1 MSDTGD
7 RKQSSGLINYLD
19 SLERLMKPR
28 VMYCACGHSIA
39 AHGAGPC
46 SDCPCSEF
54 SDEMK
59 GSTIPSGAGSDAGPR
74 T

>member
-1 MSDTGD
+1 MSNAGD
-7 RKQSSGLINYLD
+7 RKVKSTLINYLD

-28 VMYCACGHSIA
+28 VVYCVCGHSIA

-46 SDCPCSEF
+46 NDCPCSEF

-59 GSTIPSGAGSDAGPR
+59 GSTTPSGTGSNAGPH